1 MPPDGVHLSLAELH
15 RGETAR
21 VTEIA
26 DPASSAGR
34 KLTAMGVLPGA
45 ALVVLQRYPAIV
57 FRIGYSEFAVDTA
70 LAGQVRVTRVPR

>member
-1 MPPDGVHLSLAELH
+1 LADL
-15 RGETAR
+15 RCGESAR
-21 VTEIA
+21 VAGIV

-70 LAGQVRVTRVPR
+70 LARQVRVTRVPR